1 MRFRHTPAIAMLAA
15 LAIPPALA
23 HHGQAAY
30 TRETVT
36 LSGTGTEFRFINPH
50 AQLAFDAE
58 TVSGEIQHWIGAMTA
73 PNKLARAGWTKSTL
87 QPGDEI
93 TITGR
98 PGRNDAHAMHIMRI
112 VMADGHALQMREM
125 LDGSVLP

>member
-1 MRFRHTPAIAMLAA
+1 MRFRHAPAITMLTV

-36 LSGTGTEFRFINPH
+36 LEATVTEFRFINPH
-50 AQLAFDAE
+50 AQLGFDVE
-58 TVSGEIQHWIGAMTA
+58 TASGEVQRWIGAMTA

-87 QPGDEI
+87 KPGDEI

-98 PGRNDAHAMHIMRI
+98 PGRNDAHAMHIMQI
-112 VMADGHALQMREM
+112 VMADGRPLQMREM
-125 LDGSVLP
+125 LDGVVLP